1 MRINPKAVGPALALL
16 YKAWVCSIRY
26 NVEPFTA
33 FAEPILRR
41 GKPVMLA
48 ILHEELFALTGYG
61 ARFLPGRV
69 ATMASDSRDGELIS
83 QVLERIGYAVARGSS
98 TRGGLKALQ
107 QLRKFMNSGLI
118 GVLTVDGPRGP
129 RRKPKEGAVYLAQ
142 RSGAVLL
149 PLRARCSSK
158 WVFEKSWDHFQV
170 PKPFSR
176 CEVVFGPVLEF
187 PEGKLSAEE
196 LARETERLEHALLEL
211 LPGQ

>member
-1 MRINPKAVGPALALL
+1 MRINPKVVGPPLALL
-16 YKAWVCSIRY
+16 YRAWVRSIRY
-26 NVEPFTA
+26 EVEPFLA
-33 FAEPILRR
+33 FAEPCLRQGR
-41 GKPVMLA
+41 PVMLA

-61 ARFLPGRV
+61 ARFLRGRM

-107 QLRKFMNSGLI
+107 QLRKFMDQGRI

-149 PLRARCSSK
+149 PLRALCSSA
-158 WVFEKSWDHFQV
+158 WVFEKSWDHFQL
-170 PKPFSR
+170 PKPFCR
-176 CEVVFGPVLEF
+176 CEVRFGPVLEF

-196 LARETERLEHALLEL
+196 IAEGTLRLEQALLEL